1 MSYLNHVLKYFDLA
15 KNYRSY
21 QLDLIKDYIG
31 KKILEIGPGNGEIIE
46 NFQDEKHEITLID
59 NDSEM
64 CKVLKEKFKEN
75 KNIKILNSDINSVN
89 EKYNSILYMDV
100 IEHIENDID
109 ELDRACNLLSDFGRL
124 IIIVPAFNFLFSD
137 FDKDVGHYRRYYKK
151 DFLNYAKNKNLK
163 ILSLKYFD
171 SLGFFILSLS
181 KFLNF
186 KGRNNAVIGIKVWNM
201 LMPLSR
207 LIDKLFFH
215 QFGKSLICVIEKN
228 AERTS

>member
-15 KNYRSY
+15 KNYRTY
-21 QLDLIKDYIG
+21 QLDLIKNFIG
-31 KKILEIGPGNGEIIE
+31 NKILEIGPGNGEIIE
-46 NFQDEKHEITLID
+46 HFINDERKITLID
-59 NDSEM
+59 NDTEM
-64 CKVLKEKFKEN
+64 CKVLNEKFKGCE
-75 KNIKILNSDINSVN
+75 NIKILNSEINSVN
-89 EKYNSILYMDV
+89 EKFNSILYMDV

-109 ELDRACNLLSDFGRL
+109 ELDRACNLLSDSGKL

-151 DFLNYAKNKNLK
+151 NFLEYTKNKKLK

-171 SLGFFILSLS
+171 SIGFFILCLS
-181 KFLNF
+181 KLLNF
-186 KGRNNAVIGIKVWNM
+186 KGRNNAVIGIKVWNL

-215 QFGKSLICVIEKN
+215 QFGKSLICVIQKN
-228 AERTS
+228 AE